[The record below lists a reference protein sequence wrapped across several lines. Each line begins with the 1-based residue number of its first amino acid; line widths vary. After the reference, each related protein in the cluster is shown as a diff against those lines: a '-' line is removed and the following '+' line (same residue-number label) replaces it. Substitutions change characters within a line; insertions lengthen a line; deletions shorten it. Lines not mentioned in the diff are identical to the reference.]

1 MERYRLMIHSTN
13 DVTVVEHLVVMFL
26 PVPEKQADQP

>member
-1 MERYRLMIHSTN
+1 MERCRLMIHSTN

-26 PVPEKQADQP
+26 PVEKQAD